1 MILIIL
7 HDRHF
12 LTFRTFWYVVNKLIP
27 CEPTD
32 TKKILSFTCKK
43 EIEINHKRLISLC
56 WFHRKQKH
64 VREFSHS
71 FFQYKIIDSGRRKGP
86 YNSGL
91 SFSRGRN
98 WGRKRFSDL
107 PKGAQ
112 LVNCRLELKPG
123 PRSVICPCT
132 ALSQTVITFQH
143 LFHILPIWAWHQ
155 LMG

>member
-1 MILIIL
+1 MILIIR
-7 HDRHF
+7 HDCYF

-27 CEPTD
+27 CELTD

-43 EIEINHKRLISLC
+43 EIKITHKHLISLC
-56 WFHRKQKH
+56 RFHRKQKH

-71 FFQYKIIDSGRRKGP
+71 FFQYKIIDSWRWKGP
-86 YNSGL
+86 YNSGP

-112 LVNCRLELKPG
+112 WVNCSLELKPC
-123 PRSVICPCT
+123 PISVFCSCNT
-132 ALSQTVITFQH
+132 LSQTVITFQH
-143 LFHILPIWAWHQ
+143 LFHILPIWPWHQ
-155 LMG
+155 LME